1 VREAVQERG
10 ATASGDT
17 KTMRLIL
24 AFVLALAAPAAIAQT
39 AQDPHAGHSMDHAA
53 DGLAAEWAA
62 INDAMHGAMMIE
74 PTGDVDVDFVM
85 GMIPHHEG
93 AVAMARLVL
102 EHGSDPEV
110 RKLAEEVIAAQEAE
124 IAWMRDWLAAKGY

>member
-1 VREAVQERG
+1 
-10 ATASGDT
+10 
-17 KTMRLIL
+17 MRLIL
-24 AFVLALAAPAAIAQT
+24 ALTLALAAPAAVAQT
-39 AQDPHAGHSMDHAA
+39 APDAHAGHGSHAGHSMPAA

-74 PTGDVDVDFVM
+74 PTGDVDVDFVL

-110 RKLAEEVIAAQEAE
+110 RTLALEVIEAQEAE
-124 IAWMRDWLAAKGY
+124 IAWMRDWLAAKGR

>member
-1 VREAVQERG
+1 
-10 ATASGDT
+10 
-17 KTMRLIL
+17 MRLTL
-24 AFVLALAAPAAIAQT
+24 ALALALAAPAALAQT
-39 AQDPHAGHSMDHAA
+39 SHGSHGAHGAHGAS

-74 PTGDVDVDFVM
+74 PSGDVDVDFVK

-110 RKLAEEVIAAQEAE
+110 RTLALEVIEAQEAE
-124 IAWMRDWLAAKGY
+124 IAWMRDWLAARGH

>member
-1 VREAVQERG
+1 
-10 ATASGDT
+10 
-17 KTMRLIL
+17 MRL
-24 AFVLALAAPAAIAQT
+24 VLALALSLAAAPALAQMS
-39 AQDPHAGHSMDHAA
+39 HGGHGGHGAA

-62 INDAMHGAMMIE
+62 INDRMHEAMMIE

-110 RKLAEEVIAAQEAE
+110 KKLAEEVIAAQESE
-124 IAWMRDWLAAKGY
+124 IAWMRDWLARKGR

>member
-1 VREAVQERG
+1 
-10 ATASGDT
+10 
-17 KTMRLIL
+17 MRLSLI
-24 AFVLALAAPAAIAQT
+24 AALALAAAAASAQT
-39 AQDPHAGHSMDHAA
+39 APDPHAGHAMPAA

-93 AVAMARLVL
+93 AVAMAQLVL
-102 EHGSDPEV
+102 KHGTDPEV
-110 RKLAEEVIAAQEAE
+110 RALALEIIAAQETE
-124 IAWMRDWLAAKGY
+124 IAWMRDWLAARGR

>member
-1 VREAVQERG
+1 
-10 ATASGDT
+10 
-17 KTMRLIL
+17 MRIL
-24 AFVLALAAPAAIAQT
+24 LSFAFALAALPALAQT
-39 AQDPHAGHSMDHAA
+39 GHGDHGGHGAMPA

-74 PTGDVDVDFVM
+74 PTGDVDVDFVK

-110 RKLAEEVIAAQEAE
+110 RKLAEEVITAQEAE
-124 IAWMRDWLAAKGY
+124 IAWMKAWLAAKGY